1 MKLGIYCAGGMVGR
15 ESFDLA
21 TRLNACNSR
30 WEDVFFISDV
40 EIEERFYRID
50 ELNPSDVEIVIAH
63 GTPRYRREIFD
74 RAASRG
80 FKFRTLI
87 DPSASISPTSKIG
100 RGVLIFQNVIVSS
113 NAIIDDNTAIQQSTV
128 IGHDD
133 SIGKNCVFGLNAVL
147 SGNVSIGDES
157 FIGVNASIREKI
169 SVGDRTIV
177 GMGSVVIRSIEN
189 DLVVVGNPA
198 RELRKNLDGKVY

>member
-1 MKLGIYCAGGMVGR
+1 MISGGGATFTAR
-15 ESFDLA
+15 QFHLEDL
-21 TRLNACNSR
+21 SP
-30 WEDVFFISDV
+30 D
-40 EIEERFYRID
+40 
-50 ELNPSDVEIVIAH
+50 DVEIVVAN

-74 RAASRG
+74 RVEARG

-87 DPSASISPTSKIG
+87 DPSAGISPTSKIG
-100 RGVLIFQNVIVSS
+100 CGVLIFQNVIVSS
-113 NAIIDDNTAIQQSTV
+113 NAVIGDNAAIQQSTV

-157 FIGVNASIREKI
+157 FIGVNASIREKVSI
-169 SVGDRTIV
+169 GSRVII

-189 DLVVVGNPA
+189 DLVAAGNPA
-198 RELRKNLDGKVY
+198 RVIRKNLDGKIY